1 MRPLPRRGLL
11 GVLGLVPLAGCGF
24 QPVYRRTASGNPGPA
39 ARELATINVVLIP
52 DRPGQLLRQALQQR
66 FYGASS
72 EATVRYDLGVFYWI
86 AGEGIA
92 VLPDNTN
99 TATRLIARAN
109 WTLNARDPGH
119 THVTD
124 GSARAMDTVNI
135 YNTQY
140 FAADLET
147 EQATVRLADQ
157 VADQIT
163 LRLATF
169 FRARA
174 GMQTG

>member
-1 MRPLPRRGLL
+1 MRH
-11 GVLGLVPLAGCGF
+11 
-24 QPVYRRTASGNPGPA
+24 
-39 ARELATINVVLIP
+39 
-52 DRPGQLLRQALQQR
+52 LR
-66 FYGASS
+66 F
-72 EATVRYDLGVFYWI
+72 
-86 AGEGIA
+86 
-92 VLPDNTN
+92 LPDNTN

-119 THVTD
+119 TPVTD
-124 GSARAMDTVNI
+124 GAARAMETVNI

-147 EQATVRLADQ
+147 EQATARLADE

-163 LRLATF
+163 IRLAMF

-174 GMQTG
+174 GLGTG

>member
-1 MRPLPRRGLL
+1 MKPLSRRGLM
-11 GVLGLVPLAGCGF
+11 GVLGLAPLAGCGF

-39 ARELATINVVLIP
+39 ARELATIDVVLIP
-52 DRPGQLLRQALQQR
+52 DRQGQLLRQALQQR
-66 FYGASS
+66 LYGASG
-72 EATVRYDLGVFYWI
+72 AGTAQYDLGVFYWI

-92 VLPDNTN
+92 ILPDNTN

-124 GSARAMDTVNI
+124 GAARAMETVNI

-147 EQATVRLADQ
+147 EQATARLADE

-163 LRLATF
+163 IRLAMF

-174 GMQTG
+174 GLGTG

>member
-1 MRPLPRRGLL
+1 MTRLSRRGLL
-11 GVLGLVPLAGCGF
+11 GALALMPLAGCGF
-24 QPVYRRTASGNPGPA
+24 QPVYRRTESGNPGPA
-39 ARELATINVVLIP
+39 ARELAAINVVLIP

-66 FYGASS
+66 FYGASG
-72 EATVRYDLGVFYWI
+72 EATPAYDLGVFYWI

-92 VLPDNTN
+92 ILPDNTN
-99 TATRLIARAN
+99 TRTRLIARAN

-119 THVTD
+119 THIAD
-124 GSARAMDTVNI
+124 GSAHAMESINVFDA
-135 YNTQY
+135 QY
-140 FAADLET
+140 FAGDLET
-147 EQATVRLADQ
+147 EQASVRLADQ

-174 GMQTG
+174 GMRTG